1 MAVTMKM
8 MKMRSFLVEPTGGED
23 DDNVGIS
30 IIHDHRPAI
39 ESPPLTIK
47 DENQPIFIRLLFSQ
61 MMVENLVVDQ

>member
-1 MAVTMKM
+1 M
-8 MKMRSFLVEPTGGED
+8 EPTGGED

-39 ESPPLTIK
+39 DSPPLTIK